1 MLLVSRVQVLDRRD
15 QDRIPS
21 RELTIRED
29 LGSLVKNH
37 RGLRCCGKKANPHLG
52 RLKIMRL
59 LTKDLSTK
67 PRAGRQDLSCNSA
80 MPASKGYCHGNIV
93 VNLCNGRNGNV
104 QGRIRVVTQLAN
116 SSSGPINAKQSRSR
130 GGAELSG
137 YRRATHPGLLDN
149 P

>member
-29 LGSLVKNH
+29 LGSL
-37 RGLRCCGKKANPHLG
+37 GLRCCGKKANPHLG

-104 QGRIRVVTQLAN
+104 QGRIRVV
-116 SSSGPINAKQSRSR
+116 RSR
-130 GGAELSG
+130 AGAEVSG
-137 YRRATHPGLLDN
+137 YRRATDPGLLDN